1 MHRTLFLFFKKGV
14 RGIELKKKLANKFYI
29 WQKLPNINSLKST
42 FWSRL
47 KNSFAIRHTK
57 QFFFFFPLLQ
67 IEKQVLKKNEKG
79 KKPWNQEDDEET
91 LLSIRRTNLR
101 IIIEILILYALVYIN
116 ANQLILWDIVLT
128 VCRPQRNDFD
138 NTNTIKNKLPDKIKE
153 RHVGSKA
160 YISS

>member
-1 MHRTLFLFFKKGV
+1 MPFVT
-14 RGIELKKKLANKFYI
+14 
-29 WQKLPNINSLKST
+29 QSS
-42 FWSRL
+42 
-47 KNSFAIRHTK
+47 
-57 QFFFFFPLLQ
+57 FFFPLLQ

-128 VCRPQRNDFD
+128 VCRP
-138 NTNTIKNKLPDKIKE
+138 
-153 RHVGSKA
+153 
-160 YISS
+160 

>member
-1 MHRTLFLFFKKGV
+1 MAKVAQYQFSKKYFLEQIKELFCHSSHKVVFFSPCYKQ
-14 RGIELKKKLANKFYI
+14 RSKFLR
-29 WQKLPNINSLKST
+29 K
-42 FWSRL
+42 
-47 KNSFAIRHTK
+47 TK
-57 QFFFFFPLLQ
+57 
-67 IEKQVLKKNEKG
+67 KG